1 VYDYTAGKSD
11 WIAAGLPIEGKSAG
25 RPTAATVARRDV
37 PTCRLED
44 SLRDVRERVRA
55 AGWNACV
62 VVNEAR
68 IVMGLLR
75 AEELGREEDLTAES
89 AMRPGPSTFR
99 PNVAIAETEEFMV
112 EHDLP
117 NAPVTTSAGEL
128 IGLLVREDAER
139 AAQERHA

>member
-1 VYDYTAGKSD
+1 
-11 WIAAGLPIEGKSAG
+11 
-25 RPTAATVARRDV
+25 
-37 PTCRLED
+37 
-44 SLRDVRERVRA
+44 
-55 AGWNACV
+55 

-68 IVMGLLR
+68 IVLGLLR
-75 AEELGREEDLTAES
+75 AEELGRDETLTVES

-99 PNVAIAETEEFMV
+99 PHVPIAEMAEAMT

-139 AAQERHA
+139 VAHERHA

>member
-1 VYDYTAGKSD
+1 M
-11 WIAAGLPIEGKSAG
+11 AAGLSTEGEATG

-37 PTCRLED
+37 PTCHLEE
-44 SLRDVRERVRA
+44 SLVDVRERVRA

-62 VVNEAR
+62 VVNEER

-75 AEELGREEDLTAES
+75 AEQLDREEDLTAES

-99 PNVAIAETEEFMV
+99 PNVPIAEMAESMAKR
-112 EHDLP
+112 DLP

-139 AAQERHA
+139 VAHERHA